1 MINIFVAKLDYSISS
16 EQLKQEFQNFGR
28 VNKATIAMDRETG
41 KSRGFAFI
49 EMANREEGEN
59 AIKALNGKSFNGRPI
74 AVKEADD
81 RGGNKRNKGAAPFK
95 KPFEKKPSYTSD
107 SSQNKDLSNNRY
119 SENENQML
127 IDPVENLDLLTQ
139 RDTRKK
145 SKEKSS
151 KPNNDDL
158 ENRTKKVKNLSSKK
172 YNKYNDF
179 DDDDDDISLL
189 SLRKELER
197 EEFEDDD
204 DDDDEDFDLD
214 F

>member
-16 EQLKQEFQNFGR
+16 DQLKQEFQNFGR

-41 KSRGFAFI
+41 KSRGFAFV
-49 EMANREEGEN
+49 EMANREEGEK
-59 AIKALNGKSFNGRPI
+59 AISALDGKSFNGRPI

-81 RGGNKRNKGAAPFK
+81 RGGNKRNKGSAPFK
-95 KPFEKKPSYTSD
+95 KPFEKKPGFRSD
-107 SSQNKDLSNNRY
+107 SSENKEVTYNRY
-119 SENENQML
+119 SENENQVVVNPL
-127 IDPVENLDLLTQ
+127 ENLDPSSQ
-139 RDTRKK
+139 KDTRKK

-151 KPNNDDL
+151 KSHKEDS
-158 ENRTKKVKNLSSKK
+158 ENRTKKAKNPAPKK
-172 YNKYNDF
+172 YSKYNDF

-197 EEFEDDD
+197 EEFEDEDE
-204 DDDDEDFDLD
+204 DEDFDLD